1 MLFCHRGGVIG
12 AKVDEPQLRTVN
24 TGWILRLLNNL
35 NAIAIDM
42 VDAAVAVDVQATA
55 EADPFLPQRRQR
67 CVDGLAHDPAHIVL
81 LHMAALATAPQHHQE
96 QLLGAA
102 HRWAGDD
109 ASAWATTARQWAM
122 NSSPFLSPLACLVC
136 RLRISKVAVVLL
148 LTGET
153 VGLRLPS

>member
-55 EADPFLPQRRQR
+55 EADPFLPQRR
-67 CVDGLAHDPAHIVL
+67 
-81 LHMAALATAPQHHQE
+81 
-96 QLLGAA
+96 
-102 HRWAGDD
+102 
-109 ASAWATTARQWAM
+109 
-122 NSSPFLSPLACLVC
+122 
-136 RLRISKVAVVLL
+136 
-148 LTGET
+148 
-153 VGLRLPS
+153 